1 MYRNARFW
9 RNEVEDNSGNVE
21 FEFKPSWQDKIY
33 QIEHEIRSLVETRK
47 MRASKAIGRVFRVKD
62 PDLINHLAK
71 LWDGASFNVEMG
83 NGIDLFDRAY
93 RYVSSCMQGKGDYCH
108 KAYTPNGVEIAAINH
123 PSRGYTARALYLNDN
138 YNRVYGED
146 HYLLEYFLKA
156 LGFNQT
162 RFWLKSIP
170 HENFYVR
177 EIYRYTKYVDI
188 TEPTG
193 QIVKYR
199 SDVSCEY
206 DCRVIFD
213 VTIDG
218 DWCSRAYELLKPIRS
233 LSFKIT
239 EWMNWYPYID
249 D

>member
-47 MRASKAIGRVFRVKD
+47 MRASKAIGRVFGVKD

-83 NGIDLFDRAY
+83 NSVELFVRAY
-93 RYVSSCMQGKGDYCH
+93 TYVGSCMQGKGDYCH
-108 KAYTPNGVEIAAINH
+108 KAYTSNGVEIAAINH

-170 HENFYVR
+170 LENFYVR
-177 EIYRYTKYVDI
+177 EMYPYTRFVEI

-199 SDVSCEY
+199 SDVPREY
-206 DCRVIFD
+206 DYRVILD

-218 DWCSRAYELLKPIRS
+218 DWRHRAYELVKVIRKLELK
-233 LSFKIT
+233 FM
-239 EWMNWYPYID
+239 EWINWCPYID